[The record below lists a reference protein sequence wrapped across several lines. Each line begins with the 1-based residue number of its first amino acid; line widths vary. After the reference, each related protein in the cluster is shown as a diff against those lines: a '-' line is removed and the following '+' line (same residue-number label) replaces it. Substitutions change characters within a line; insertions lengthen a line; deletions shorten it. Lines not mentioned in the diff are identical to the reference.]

1 MAGKKVLRLSAQ
13 SSLRGSMQRCLA
25 GAPFCH
31 TFPPCSRNAQLPFL
45 DPGSNFVSYTFE
57 HFSTVLIKPTR
68 HMVIVVC
75 RHITRELNTFR
86 PNMDE
91 LFHPRSRYRQMTHSE
106 IESQGWHACESMQQ
120 DCAMN

>member
-25 GAPFCH
+25 GAP
-31 TFPPCSRNAQLPFL
+31 FPPCSRNAQLPFL

-68 HMVIVVC
+68 RMVIVLC
-75 RHITRELNTFR
+75 RHITRELNTCR

-91 LFHPRSRYRQMTHSE
+91 LFHPRSRYRLHQAGPLHRRHGAQTP
-106 IESQGWHACESMQQ
+106 
-120 DCAMN
+120 